1 MAASLGL
8 VSPQIPCIRRGNLA
22 PCSVSRPG
30 VYLPER
36 NPMRN
41 ALRCCALERCVD
53 DSVLGATSSS
63 KLQKSRLVS
72 MGSKLVGCGSA
83 VPKTTISNDD
93 LAQFVETSDEWIHV
107 RTGIRNR
114 RVLIGD
120 ETLTGLALEAAS
132 GALHMA
138 GIAAVDVDLIIMCT
152 STPDDLFGGGSLIQ
166 RDLGCKNAWTFD
178 ITAACSGFVVGL
190 ITATRFIKGGGYKN
204 ILVIGAD
211 ALSRYVD
218 WTDRGICILFGD
230 AAGAVLVQACDAD
243 EDGLLGFDLH
253 SDGHGH
259 RHLKATAVDSE
270 AQIISNSNGAA
281 IFCPKR
287 ASYSCIEMNGKEVFR
302 FAVRCVPQSIESA
315 LQEAG
320 LNCSNIDWL
329 LLHQANQRIIDA
341 VATRLQIPSEKVIS
355 NLANYGNTSA
365 ASIPLA
371 LDEAVRAGRVK
382 EGDVIAASGF
392 GAGLTWGSTIVRWG

>member
-1 MAASLGL
+1 MAAALGL
-8 VSPQIPCIRRGNLA
+8 VSPQIPCIRWGNLA

-36 NPMRN
+36 NPMQN

-63 KLQKSRLVS
+63 KQTFGRIVS
-72 MGSKLVGCGSA
+72 MGSKLVGCGSV
-83 VPKTTISNDD
+83 VPKATISNDD

-114 RVLIGD
+114 RVLTGD
-120 ETLTGLALEAAS
+120 ETLTRLALEAAS
-132 GALHMA
+132 EALHMA
-138 GIAAVDVDLIIMCT
+138 GITAVDVDLIIMCT

-253 SDGHGH
+253 SDDHGH
-259 RHLKATAVDSE
+259 RYSSSILFIYNFRYICMCMCLFKYYLWGPIQFWIITRTCLQTFHLPPFQFPIVTETS
-270 AQIISNSNGAA
+270 
-281 IFCPKR
+281 
-287 ASYSCIEMNGKEVFR
+287 
-302 FAVRCVPQSIESA
+302 
-315 LQEAG
+315 
-320 LNCSNIDWL
+320 L
-329 LLHQANQRIIDA
+329 LLFKI
-341 VATRLQIPSEKVIS
+341 TK
-355 NLANYGNTSA
+355 TS
-365 ASIPLA
+365 PLSF
-371 LDEAVRAGRVK
+371 LGTCM
-382 EGDVIAASGF
+382 
-392 GAGLTWGSTIVRWG
+392 LTI